1 MKNIS
6 RETTEE
12 HSVSKWTNN
21 VSFEFSSFFGKKEIH
36 SERQLVCNAVNL
48 RLFVISIHC
57 AKVTLEEMLEF
68 QIGNDKNGRNILMVI
83 LQKKFFLRKR
93 KSERE
98 KETWLKLQLYC
109 KSFLAQKNVCCCS
122 VRWSKNLSDWW
133 KRFGIPNSS
142 FGIAWF
148 FFSFSFGSFC
158 RHNRAA

>member
-1 MKNIS
+1 MFQN
-6 RETTEE
+6 E
-12 HSVSKWTNN
+12 HKTSHMN
-21 VSFEFSSFFGKKEIH
+21 FLGFFGKKEIH

-98 KETWLKLQLYC
+98 KET
-109 KSFLAQKNVCCCS
+109 
-122 VRWSKNLSDWW
+122 
-133 KRFGIPNSS
+133 
-142 FGIAWF
+142 
-148 FFSFSFGSFC
+148 
-158 RHNRAA
+158 

>member
-1 MKNIS
+1 
-6 RETTEE
+6 
-12 HSVSKWTNN
+12 
-21 VSFEFSSFFGKKEIH
+21 
-36 SERQLVCNAVNL
+36 
-48 RLFVISIHC
+48 
-57 AKVTLEEMLEF
+57 MLEF

-148 FFSFSFGSFC
+148 FFSPSLSVLFAAITAQHSWIKHCIFSAQNTFHISKINLAVTVFEIITKISFK
-158 RHNRAA
+158 NQPKSYQNVSKNAVTNNELLS

>member
-1 MKNIS
+1 
-6 RETTEE
+6 
-12 HSVSKWTNN
+12 
-21 VSFEFSSFFGKKEIH
+21 
-36 SERQLVCNAVNL
+36 
-48 RLFVISIHC
+48 
-57 AKVTLEEMLEF
+57 MLEF

-148 FFSFSFGSFC
+148 FSPSLSVLFAAITAQHSWIKHCIFSPQNTYASISNIENQFSS
-158 RHNRAA
+158 HSVWKSYQKSHLKTNQNQIKML